1 MKLFN
6 FLTVPILFI
15 TAVTKPRKWVLIVGF
30 AFSSWALT
38 FLGKVTVD
46 ITSIIQKHGLQQMT
60 LADWTIVLYIALVLS
75 ALTYSYKTMLCK
87 TVYYCRHRFGVYPFW
102 SNLFKHPF

>member
-1 MKLFN
+1 MKRFN
-6 FLTVPILFI
+6 FLTIPILFI
-15 TAVTKPRKWVLIVGF
+15 TAVTKPRKWILITGF

-38 FLGKVTVD
+38 FIGGVTSD
-46 ITSIIQKHGLQQMT
+46 IIALIQDYGLQNMT
-60 LADWTIVLYIALVLS
+60 LTEWAITLYIFLVLS

-102 SNLFKHPF
+102 SNLLKKPI